1 VISLGRFVFGP
12 AMDTLIS
19 TGIVAFGFGVVM
31 TLLVQHMMK
40 K

>member
-1 VISLGRFVFGP
+1 
-12 AMDTLIS
+12 MDTLIS
-19 TGIVAFGFGVVM
+19 TGLAAFGFGVVA